1 MLAVV
6 VYLLVEC
13 RKMRWSVSRR
23 LMVLLCSSQSGVVA
37 VVVDV
42 VTEGVKASIDNVRKA
57 AMAAVARD
65 HNN

>member
-1 MLAVV
+1 ML
-6 VYLLVEC
+6 
-13 RKMRWSVSRR
+13 
-23 LMVLLCSSQSGVVA
+23 LLCSSQRGVLA

-57 AMAAVARD
+57 AVAAVARD